1 MPASTPG
8 MTPANPLQ
16 GQPAA
21 AQRAVP
27 PNGIKRVFR
36 ASRREAAPG
45 QRPKK
50 KAGRG
55 GKHPIATD
63 QYYQDVLRQVQTP
76 ALLHFNSLA
85 LRSNVKKSRS
95 TWTKPL
101 PTMDARATSTR
112 LTGPEKSC
120 WCWRKLSRNKR
131 RARLRTTAFPSFP
144 LVITPSR
151 EPAPAGKH
159 SQFPSRQPLAM
170 RSPRLRT
177 PSKSRLFFSRAF
189 CPNR

>member
-8 MTPANPLQ
+8 MTPANSLQ
-16 GQPAA
+16 GQPTP
-21 AQRAVP
+21 AQRAVS
-27 PNGIKRVFR
+27 PNGIERVFG
-36 ASRREAAPG
+36 ASRRKAAPG
-45 QRPKK
+45 QRPKN

-55 GKHPIATD
+55 GKHHLMATD

-112 LTGPEKSC
+112 LTGAERSC
-120 WCWRKLSRNKR
+120 RCWRKLSRNKR

-144 LVITPSR
+144 LVITPNR
-151 EPAPAGKH
+151 EPAPAGKR
-159 SQFPSRQPLAM
+159 SQFPSRQPLAR
-170 RSPRLRT
+170 RSPRFRT
-177 PSKSRLFFSRAF
+177 P
-189 CPNR
+189 